1 MAKNSAASI
10 ETSKNVMNLAWYLR
24 KTYDKPMS
32 ISISKAW
39 KNVKL
44 RRAMQNG
51 VVEFHYE
58 KEDGTIRQAFGTLK
72 SDIVPALVGSDRKR
86 ADNVQTYFDMERQS
100 WRSFKKINLL

>member
-1 MAKNSAASI
+1 MK
-10 ETSKNVMNLAWYLR
+10 
-24 KTYDKPMS
+24 
-32 ISISKAW
+32 
-39 KNVKL
+39 
-44 RRAMQNG
+44 
-51 VVEFHYE
+51 FHYE